1 MPHGKS
7 VKVER
12 PLTFTNGTN
21 DLDGGLLGKYNWAVR
36 EVRRLILY

>member
-1 MPHGKS
+1 VPHGKS

-21 DLDGGLLGKYNWAVR
+21 DLDRFARYV
-36 EVRRLILY
+36 